1 MTLAG
6 TRPILQDEL
15 LKYELH
21 HRARIAIK
29 PGICKTIKERNIKIV
44 FIEDSVFGNLVK
56 KVKQEFPKV
65 QVVTFYH
72 DIKAD
77 LYPQW
82 MKKER
87 NIISEIEFRMDQ
99 RDLVNGLMLLA
110 EKGIPGEVYNLSKI

>member
-1 MTLAG
+1 MMFISNSIIT
-6 TRPILQDEL
+6 D
-15 LKYELH
+15 
-21 HRARIAIK
+21 
-29 PGICKTIKERNIKIV
+29 ICKTIKERNIKIV

-56 KVKQEFPKV
+56 KVKQKFPKV

-87 NIISEIEFRMDQ
+87 NIISEIEFRIGIKQEALNQKVADVNVVFNT
-99 RDLVNGLMLLA
+99 RDAEVFLL
-110 EKGIPGEVYNLSKI
+110 IMQD